1 MATKGDI
8 VMNNKI
14 LVVDDEEA
22 IRNLLERAFTKAG
35 YTVHS
40 AENGEEALEILKQEN
55 IQVMFLDLKLPG
67 MSGVELCTKIRKDKP
82 IALIYAMTAYTS
94 LFELA
99 DCRDAG
105 FDDYFTKPFELKIL
119 FKAAEDAFEKIE
131 RWKKR

>member
-1 MATKGDI
+1 
-8 VMNNKI
+8 MNNTI

-40 AENGEEALEILKQEN
+40 AESGEEALEILKQEN

-82 IALIYAMTAYTS
+82 IALI
-94 LFELA
+94 
-99 DCRDAG
+99 AG
-105 FDDYFTKPFELKIL
+105 FDDYFTKPFELKVL

>member
-1 MATKGDI
+1 
-8 VMNNKI
+8 MNNTI

-22 IRNLLERAFTKAG
+22 IRNLLERAFTKVG

-99 DCRDAG
+99 DYRDAG
-105 FDDYFTKPFELKIL
+105 FDDYFTKPVELKIL
-119 FKAAEDAFEKIE
+119 SKAAEDAFEKIE
-131 RWKKR
+131 RWKKH